1 MQILSG
7 KLVQLSA
14 NIQTYGRRIPI
25 VSPNVIE
32 ISSKKT
38 GEASI
43 ADSACVIP
51 TIPYAVYCHLTR
63 TTSFAEN
70 SISINATS
78 VNS

>member
-25 VSPNVIE
+25 VSSNVIE
-32 ISSKKT
+32 ISSKET

-43 ADSACVIP
+43 TDFACVIP
-51 TIPYAVYCHLTR
+51 TIPYAIYCHLTQ